1 MSEIIG
7 RDIQIGFATEA
18 VRGTAESTVDKWQ
31 KNVTA
36 NVVERAEHVIDD
48 TVRGVLEDSIGRRVT
63 QKWVEGDMEGI
74 VHADSIGYLLAS
86 LYGKVTSAVVSGS
99 VYSHIFALKQSII
112 HQSLTLFGIDGSA
125 QKIKYAGCM
134 LSTLELNATI
144 DDYIRF
150 TSNFIGRTASD
161 HVETSSYDTE
171 YDFIG
176 RDITVKIADAEA
188 GLAAATA
195 IKLKSLDMSF
205 DQGGIRDH
213 VFGSYS
219 PDNTYN
225 SKMVIEGSFALN
237 FANEAFKD
245 LYLSDT
251 AKYMQITIQGVADI
265 GGALNPKIT
274 ILLNKVLIA
283 DWNRS
288 GGADELVSEEVS
300 FKAFYN
306 EADGEQSVITLQNL
320 TASYP
325 NVPSS

>member
-18 VRGTAESTVDKWQ
+18 TRGTGESTVDKWQ

-48 TVRGVLEDSIGRRVT
+48 TTRGVLEDSMGRRVT

-74 VHADSIGYLLAS
+74 VHADSIGYMLAS

-112 HQSLTLFGIDGSA
+112 HQSLTLFGIDGA
-125 QKIKYAGCM
+125 VQKIKYAGCM
-134 LSTLELNATI
+134 LSTLELNATV
-144 DDYIRF
+144 DDFIRF
-150 TSNFIGRTASD
+150 TSSFIGQTATD
-161 HVETSSYDTE
+161 HTEASSYDTE

-176 RDITVKIADAEA
+176 RDITVKVADAEA
-188 GLAAATA
+188 GLAAAPA
-195 IKLKSLDMSF
+195 IKLKSIDVSF

-213 VFGSYS
+213 VFGSYT
-219 PDNTYN
+219 PGGVYN
-225 SKMVIEGSFALN
+225 SKMAIEGSFALN
-237 FANEAFKD
+237 FADETFKD
-245 LYLSDT
+245 LYLGDS
-251 AKYMQITIQGVADI
+251 AKYMQITITGAADI
-265 GGALNPKIT
+265 GGGENPSLV
-274 ILLNKVLIA
+274 ILMNKVLIS

-306 EADGEQSVITLQNL
+306 ETDGEQSTFTLQNL
-320 TASYP
+320 TATYP
-325 NVPSS
+325 NVPTS